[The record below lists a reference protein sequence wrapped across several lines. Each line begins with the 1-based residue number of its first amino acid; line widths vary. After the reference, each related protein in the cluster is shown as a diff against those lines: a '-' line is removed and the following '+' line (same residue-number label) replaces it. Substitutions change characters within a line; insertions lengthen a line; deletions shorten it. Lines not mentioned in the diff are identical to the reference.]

1 MIGAPL
7 QESSMPREKKER
19 VNEPEPD
26 AVRYG
31 AAVAEIE
38 QILASIDRD
47 EIDIDELSQKV
58 ERAVE
63 LLKVCRAKLRAT
75 ELRVTEV
82 LKDVTPEDEEAEDAD
97 SPNANDDEKSTS
109 RDADEEAADTDDD
122 AKADAGG
129 SKASKPPKR
138 GKKGPVEPPDSDE
151 ELPF

>member
-1 MIGAPL
+1 MA
-7 QESSMPREKKER
+7 RDKRER
-19 VNEPEPD
+19 VSEPEPD
-26 AVRYG
+26 DVRYG

-82 LKDVTPEDEEAEDAD
+82 LKDVTPEDEEAEDSDA
-97 SPNANDDEKSTS
+97 ADDEPSTS
-109 RDADEEAADTDDD
+109 RDADDEAADADDD
-122 AKADAGG
+122 AKGDAGG
-129 SKASKPPKR
+129 NKSSKPPKR
-138 GKKGPVEPPDSDE
+138 GKKGPAEPANPTEPDE

>member
-1 MIGAPL
+1 
-7 QESSMPREKKER
+7 MPREKKER

-82 LKDVTPEDEEAEDAD
+82 LKDVAPEEEE
-97 SPNANDDEKSTS
+97 
-109 RDADEEAADTDDD
+109 DADEEAATSSRDEDDEAAAADDD
-122 AKADAGG
+122 AKGDAGG
-129 SKASKPPKR
+129 SKSSKPPKR
-138 GKKGPVEPPDSDE
+138 GKKGPAETPDPHE

>member
-1 MIGAPL
+1 
-7 QESSMPREKKER
+7 MPREKKER
-19 VNEPEPD
+19 VNEPEPEPD

-82 LKDVTPEDEEAEDAD
+82 LKDVVPENEDGVEDDDSEDDANEASSSPRDE
-97 SPNANDDEKSTS
+97 DDEAGA
-109 RDADEEAADTDDD
+109 ADE
-122 AKADAGG
+122 DAGG
-129 SKASKPPKR
+129 NPGAKPSRPAKR
-138 GKKGPVEPPDSDE
+138 GKKGPAEPDE

>member
-1 MIGAPL
+1 MA
-7 QESSMPREKKER
+7 REKKDR
-19 VNEPEPD
+19 APEPEPD

-38 QILASIDRD
+38 AILASIDRD

-82 LKDVTPEDEEAEDAD
+82 LKDVTPEEDAD
-97 SPNANDDEKSTS
+97 EDED
-109 RDADEEAADTDDD
+109 DADEESTSQRDDEDEAEAAADDEGGASG
-122 AKADAGG
+122 AKPSRPA
-129 SKASKPPKR
+129 KR
-138 GKKGPVEPPDSDE
+138 GKKGASEPDE

>member
-1 MIGAPL
+1 MA
-7 QESSMPREKKER
+7 REKRER

-82 LKDVTPEDEEAEDAD
+82 LKDVTPEDEEAEDSDA
-97 SPNANDDEKSTS
+97 ADEKESTS
-109 RDADEEAADTDDD
+109 RDADDEAAVADDD
-122 AKADAGG
+122 AKGDAGG
-129 SKASKPPKR
+129 SKSSKPPKR
-138 GKKGPVEPPDSDE
+138 GKKGPAEPSDSDE

>member
-1 MIGAPL
+1 
-7 QESSMPREKKER
+7 MPREKKER
-19 VNEPEPD
+19 VNEPEPEPD

-82 LKDVTPEDEEAEDAD
+82 LKDVVPEDEEGVEDDD
-97 SPNANDDEKSTS
+97 SEDDAKEASSSPRDEDDE
-109 RDADEEAADTDDD
+109 AAAEDDD
-122 AKADAGG
+122 AKGDAGG
-129 SKASKPPKR
+129 SKSSKPPKR
-138 GKKGPVEPPDSDE
+138 GKKGPAEPPDPHE

>member
-1 MIGAPL
+1 MIGEPL

-82 LKDVTPEDEEAEDAD
+82 LKDVTPEDEEEEESDGAD
-97 SPNANDDEKSTS
+97 GEESTS

-129 SKASKPPKR
+129 SKSSKPQKR
-138 GKKGPVEPPDSDE
+138 GKKGAAEPADPDE

>member
-1 MIGAPL
+1 MA
-7 QESSMPREKKER
+7 RDKRER
-19 VNEPEPD
+19 VSEPEPD
-26 AVRYG
+26 DVRYG

-58 ERAVE
+58 ERAVD

-82 LKDVTPEDEEAEDAD
+82 LKDVTPEEDGSEDDANEAPSSSRDEGDEAEA
-97 SPNANDDEKSTS
+97 AGEDEGGTS
-109 RDADEEAADTDDD
+109 GAKPSRAA
-122 AKADAGG
+122 
-129 SKASKPPKR
+129 KR
-138 GKKGPVEPPDSDE
+138 GKKGPAEPDE

>member
-1 MIGAPL
+1 
-7 QESSMPREKKER
+7 MPREKKER
-19 VNEPEPD
+19 VNEPEPEPD

-75 ELRVTEV
+75 ELRVTEA
-82 LKDVTPEDEEAEDAD
+82 LKDVAPEEEEDAD
-97 SPNANDDEKSTS
+97 EDAATSSRDEDDE
-109 RDADEEAADTDDD
+109 AAAADDD
-122 AKADAGG
+122 AKGDAGG
-129 SKASKPPKR
+129 SKSSKPPKR
-138 GKKGPVEPPDSDE
+138 GRKGPAEPPDPHE

>member
-1 MIGAPL
+1 V
-7 QESSMPREKKER
+7 S
-19 VNEPEPD
+19 EPEPD
-26 AVRYG
+26 DVRYG

-82 LKDVTPEDEEAEDAD
+82 LKDVTPEDEEAEDAAD
-97 SPNANDDEKSTS
+97 GEESTS
-109 RDADEEAADTDDD
+109 RDADEEAADADDD
-122 AKADAGG
+122 AKGDAGG
-129 SKASKPPKR
+129 SKSSKPPKR
-138 GKKGPVEPPDSDE
+138 GKKGPAAPAGPPEPPDPDE

>member
-1 MIGAPL
+1 
-7 QESSMPREKKER
+7 MPREKKER

-82 LKDVTPEDEEAEDAD
+82 LKDVTPEDEEEEESDGAD
-97 SPNANDDEKSTS
+97 GEETTS

-122 AKADAGG
+122 AKGDAGG
-129 SKASKPPKR
+129 SKSSKPQRR
-138 GKKGPVEPPDSDE
+138 GKKGAAEPADPDE

>member
-1 MIGAPL
+1 
-7 QESSMPREKKER
+7 MPREKKER

-82 LKDVTPEDEEAEDAD
+82 LKDVTPEDEEA
-97 SPNANDDEKSTS
+97 DES
-109 RDADEEAADTDDD
+109 DAADTDDD
-122 AKADAGG
+122 AKGDAGG
-129 SKASKPPKR
+129 SKSSKPTKR
-138 GKKGPVEPPDSDE
+138 GKKGPAEPADPDE

>member
-7 QESSMPREKKER
+7 QESSMAREKKER
-19 VNEPEPD
+19 VNEPEPEPD

-47 EIDIDELSQKV
+47 EIDIDELFQKV

-82 LKDVTPEDEEAEDAD
+82 LKDVAPEEEEDDAGEEATT
-97 SPNANDDEKSTS
+97 SS
-109 RDADEEAADTDDD
+109 RDADDEAAAADDD
-122 AKADAGG
+122 AKGDAGG

-138 GKKGPVEPPDSDE
+138 GKKGPAEPPDPHE

>member
-1 MIGAPL
+1 MA
-7 QESSMPREKKER
+7 REKKER

-82 LKDVTPEDEEAEDAD
+82 LKDVTPEDEEVEDSD
-97 SPNANDDEKSTS
+97 ANDDEESTS
-109 RDADEEAADTDDD
+109 RDADDEAAAADDD
-122 AKADAGG
+122 AKGDAGG

-138 GKKGPVEPPDSDE
+138 GKKGPAEPPDPHE

>member
-1 MIGAPL
+1 M
-7 QESSMPREKKER
+7 
-19 VNEPEPD
+19 
-26 AVRYG
+26 RYG

-47 EIDIDELSQKV
+47 DRHRRALEKV

-63 LLKVCRAKLRAT
+63 LLSLSREAARDRAARH
-75 ELRVTEV
+75 RV

-138 GKKGPVEPPDSDE
+138 GKKGPVEPPDTDE

>member
-1 MIGAPL
+1 MIGEPL

-82 LKDVTPEDEEAEDAD
+82 LKDVTPEDEEAEESDGAD
-97 SPNANDDEKSTS
+97 GEESTS
-109 RDADEEAADTDDD
+109 RDAGEEAADKDDD

-129 SKASKPPKR
+129 SKSSKPPKR
-138 GKKGPVEPPDSDE
+138 GKKGAAEPADPDE